1 MVNHTCLDLGIVWNS
16 DVGGVFRLRKS
27 ADGLSPEQLPLE
39 FLGVNGRSEEWPE
52 DETSLMI
59 RALKDQNRPE
69 AVFTVHPGE
78 ADRGFFKWCDP
89 IWVWINTY

>member
-1 MVNHTCLDLGIVWNS
+1 MIGKSVNHGKSHVFGSWNS
-16 DVGGVFRLRKS
+16 DFAVAFRLRKS

-78 ADRGFFKWCDP
+78 AFEKM
-89 IWVWINTY
+89 V